1 MKPATMK
8 RLLTEAAFALA
19 VAATFAFMLHVGL
32 RPIGQALSRIGFG
45 GILLITLA
53 HAPTLIVLGLSWWV
67 LAGDAAGS
75 RPAKFVWGRQM
86 RDASGDLL
94 PFSPVGGYLI
104 GVRAVVLTGI
114 AAADAAISSLLDIL
128 TEQSAKTPY
137 MMVSAGLLLWLVPG
151 NKLAAP
157 ALAFNALTLAA
168 IAVAVMRWDWI
179 RGRFLAI
186 AAGVEQRWPAQ
197 GRADGRKAEA
207 VLGAALADRG
217 RIGASF
223 CLQLVAW
230 FLGAAEVWL
239 ALHLLGTRITYGEAV
254 VIDGLYAGVRTLT
267 FAVPSAAGVQE
278 GSYVV
283 LCAIFG
289 LDAPTALAF
298 SLVKRARDALVGGPA
313 VLAWQ
318 LMERQRRDGRVKWLD
333 LVRRA
338 AARPL
343 AAATAALAMRG
354 DGTRYAKGRS
364 SDNIGL

>member
-1 MKPATMK
+1 MKAGAVK
-8 RLLTEAAFALA
+8 RILAEAAFAVA

-53 HAPTLIVLGLSWWV
+53 HVPTLTVLGLSWWV

-75 RPAKFVWGRQM
+75 KPAKFVWGRQM
-86 RDASGDLL
+86 RDAGEDLL
-94 PFSPVGGYLI
+94 PFSAVGGYLM
-104 GVRAVVLTGI
+104 GVRAVVLVGI
-114 AAADAAISSLLDIL
+114 SGVEAAISSVLDIL
-128 TEQSAKTPY
+128 IEQAAKAPY
-137 MMVSAGLLLWLVPG
+137 MMASAGLLLWLVPG
-151 NKLAAP
+151 SKLAGP
-157 ALAFNALTLAA
+157 ALALNALSLGLIAA
-168 IAVAVMRWDWI
+168 AAVRWDWI
-179 RGRFLAI
+179 RGRLPMI
-186 AAGVEQRWPAQ
+186 AGRFEQRWPGQ
-197 GRADGRKAEA
+197 GQADRRRAEA
-207 VLGAALADRG
+207 VLGGMLAHRR

-239 ALHLLGTRITYGEAV
+239 ALHLLGARITYGEAV
-254 VIDGLYAGVRTLT
+254 VIDGLYAGVRALA

-289 LDAPTALAF
+289 LDAPTALAL

-318 LMERQRRDGRVKWLD
+318 FLERQRRDGRVKWLD
-333 LVRRA
+333 
-338 AARPL
+338 
-343 AAATAALAMRG
+343 
-354 DGTRYAKGRS
+354 YAKRAGAGS
-364 SDNIGL
+364 AGSGGHAAME

>member
-1 MKPATMK
+1 VKREAAR
-8 RLLTEAAFALA
+8 RLLAEAIFAVA

-32 RPIGQALSRIGFG
+32 RPIGQALERIGIG

-53 HAPTLIVLGLSWWV
+53 HAPTLTVLGLSWWV

-75 RPAKFVWGRQM
+75 QPAKFIWGRQM

-114 AAADAAISSLLDIL
+114 SSVDAAISSLLDIL
-128 TEQSAKTPY
+128 MEQAAKSPY

-151 NKLAAP
+151 NKLAGP
-157 ALAFNALTLAA
+157 ALAFNALSLGLIAA
-168 IAVAVMRWDWI
+168 AVLRWDWI
-179 RGRFLAI
+179 RERFLTI
-186 AAGVEQRWPAQ
+186 AGEFEKRWPGQ
-197 GRADGRKAEA
+197 GQADGRSAEA
-207 VLGAALADRG
+207 VLGAALAHRR
-217 RIGASF
+217 RIGVSF

-239 ALHLLGTRITYGEAV
+239 VLHLLGTRITYAEAI
-254 VIDGLYAGVRTLT
+254 VIDGLYAGVRSLA

-283 LCAIFG
+283 LGAIFG

-313 VLAWQ
+313 VLVWQ
-318 LMERQRRDGRVKWLD
+318 ILERQRRHGRMKWPD
-333 LVRRA
+333 YAKPA
-338 AARPL
+338 AAGSSGGGGMRP
-343 AAATAALAMRG
+343 T
-354 DGTRYAKGRS
+354 
-364 SDNIGL
+364 

>member
-1 MKPATMK
+1 MKRAAVK

-19 VAATFAFMLHVGL
+19 VAATVAFMLHVGL
-32 RPIGQALSRIGFG
+32 RPIGEALHKIGFG
-45 GILLITLA
+45 GILLITVA

-104 GVRAVVLTGI
+104 GVRAVILTGI
-114 AAADAAISSLLDIL
+114 SAADAAISSLLDIL
-128 TEQSAKTPY
+128 IEQAAKTPY
-137 MMVSAGLLLWLVPG
+137 IMVSAGLLLWLVPG
-151 NKLAAP
+151 NRLAAP

-168 IAVAVMRWDWI
+168 IAFAVVRWDWI
-179 RGRFLAI
+179 RGRFLTI
-186 AAGVEQRWPAQ
+186 AGGVEKRWPGQ
-197 GRADGRKAEA
+197 GRADGRRAEA
-207 VLGAALADRG
+207 VLGAALAHRG

-239 ALHLLGTRITYGEAV
+239 ILHLLGTRITYGEAV
-254 VIDGLYAGVRTLT
+254 VIDGLYAGVRTLA

-283 LCAIFG
+283 LCALFG

-318 LMERQRRDGRVKWLD
+318 FLERQRREGRLKWLD
-333 LVRRA
+333 LVRRTAEGPSA
-338 AARPL
+338 AAG
-343 AAATAALAMRG
+343 AALSVRT
-354 DGTRYAKGRS
+354 DGPRYAKGRP
-364 SDNIGL
+364 SDNLGL